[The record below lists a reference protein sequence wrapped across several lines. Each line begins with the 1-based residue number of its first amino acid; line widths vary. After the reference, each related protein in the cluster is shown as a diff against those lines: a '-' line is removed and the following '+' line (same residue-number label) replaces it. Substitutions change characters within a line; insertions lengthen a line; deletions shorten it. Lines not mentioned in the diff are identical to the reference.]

1 MELNSYSKGTQH
13 RCFVFCSDLFLFV
26 AIGLLYC
33 FLVLF
38 CNGVCSNQKLALT
51 EYIIIAIN
59 INIGSNYYY
68 LKVVI
73 GIVAVLN
80 MCGFSLCFFFPY
92 SLYL

>member
-1 MELNSYSKGTQH
+1 MF
-13 RCFVFCSDLFLFV
+13 CFFVFCSDLFLFV
-26 AIGLLYC
+26 VIGLLYC

-51 EYIIIAIN
+51 EHIIIAIN

-73 GIVAVLN
+73 VIVAV
-80 MCGFSLCFFFPY
+80 
-92 SLYL
+92 